1 VAVRVSAAAAF
12 TVRLSVVVCLRLPEV
27 PVVAPLLTDRVVVT
41 LVLKD
46 AVTPLGMPEADS
58 ATVLSK
64 PFCGV
69 TVMMLDPLGLV

>member
-1 VAVRVSAAAAF
+1 
-12 TVRLSVVVCLRLPEV
+12 
-27 PVVAPLLTDRVVVT
+27 VT

-46 AVTPLGMPEADS
+46 AVTPLGRPEADS

-69 TVMMLDPLGLV
+69 TVMVLDPLDLV